1 MIAESWLSLNLGQRF
16 TAFGLIL
23 NLLGVSL
30 ITFSGIIGQKPIRRL
45 VRLYRTDQSGLEEGG
60 PISDIGLERAID
72 KSSHNM
78 PTTENGYIKL
88 RRKLLRL
95 LLGVVSIALGMLLQL
110 FSIVVS

>member
-1 MIAESWLSLNLGQRF
+1 MIPEICLFLSVGQYLTALGLVF
-16 TAFGLIL
+16 

-45 VRLYRTDQSGLEEGG
+45 VRLYRVDQTELEEGG
-60 PISDIGLERAID
+60 PVSDIDLERVID

-78 PTTENGYIKL
+78 PTTESGYVEL

-95 LLGVVSIALGMLLQL
+95 LLGAISIALGMLLQL
-110 FSIVVS
+110 FGVVVS